1 MPTTEPFEAAAYGG
15 AGWSPRIKST
25 QQEIGDLWASC
36 GIQSEYAPLKSVL
49 IHEPGEELAVSNNPN
64 DMQMIDMLDI
74 QRAQHQH
81 KALAQAYKE
90 AGVSIH
96 YVVPEDPATPNQMFC
111 ADLFFMT
118 PEGAVLARPA
128 STVRAGE
135 ERWVARRLA
144 EIGVPIIRSIRGHG
158 TFEGADAMWL
168 DSKTVIVGCG
178 FRTNDEGADQLEA
191 ILSEMQV
198 DLIRID
204 MSVGA
209 MHLMGMLRIVADDL
223 AIAWPKRFVHRG
235 ANALQDRGYQI
246 AWLPDLAEVEQR
258 KAFNIVTLG
267 PRRIMMPAGCP
278 VTQAFFEELGVECV
292 TVAVDELVKAAGAI
306 GCLTGVL
313 DRGGAD

>member
-1 MPTTEPFEAAAYGG
+1 MPTIEPFEAAAYGG
-15 AGWSPRIKST
+15 DGWSPRTKTT
-25 QQEIGDLWASC
+25 QQEIGTIWASC
-36 GIQSEYAPLKSVL
+36 GIRSEYTPLKSVL
-49 IHEPGEELAVSNNPN
+49 LHEPGEELTISDDPN
-64 DMQMIDMLDI
+64 DMQMIGTLDVERT
-74 QRAQHQH
+74 QRQH
-81 KALAQAYKE
+81 KALAQAYEK
-90 AGVSIH
+90 AGVNIH
-96 YVVPEDPATPNQMFC
+96 YVQPENPATPNQMFC

-118 PEGAVLARPA
+118 PEGAILARPA

-144 EIGVPIIRSIRGHG
+144 KIGVPIIRSIRGNG

-168 DSKTVIVGCG
+168 DDKTVIVGCG
-178 FRTNDEGADQLEA
+178 FRTNDEGADQLDS
-191 ILSEMQV
+191 ILAEMNV

-235 ANALQDRGYQI
+235 VKALQERGYKV

-267 PRRIMMPAGCP
+267 PRKILMPAGCP
-278 VTQAFFEELGVECV
+278 VTQGFFEELGIECITVEM
-292 TVAVDELVKAAGAI
+292 DELVKAAGAI
-306 GCLTGVL
+306 GCLTGVI
-313 DRGGAD
+313 DRV